1 MPVDDSSRSP
11 RPPAAT
17 PSSPA
22 PAVTAKPASEA
33 VGDTAIGATLRD
45 LVLNPAWGDVSPRAE
60 ALMYAADKAQHVH
73 EVVMPA
79 LRRGAVVISDRY
91 VDSMLAYQGA
101 GRVLDPDRVEQI
113 ARWATEDLLPDLT
126 VLLDLDPD
134 RGLATIRDKD
144 RLEDAGADLH
154 LRARQ
159 FFLDLAARDPEHY
172 LVLPARTGVRK
183 LAAGYDR
190 LPDRYPKERVRELVF
205 ALQIPHVTLGEVP
218 SVIFLS
224 WTGLAGRGVFLRAGL
239 LIEWIEHLFSD
250 TDRALLYPAGGPDV
264 RVVSNANYL
273 LGGVRLTLDAVSWG
287 TTYYV
292 GNALYDGIYRVEKW
306 NERARRRWGRPG

>member
-1 MPVDDSSRSP
+1 MPPV
-11 RPPAAT
+11 PPQNT
-17 PSSPA
+17 A
-22 PAVTAKPASEA
+22 PDGVFIVFEGGDGVGKSTQARRLADWVRQQGREVVLTFQP
-33 VGDTAIGATLRD
+33 GDTAIGATLRD
-45 LVLNPAWGDVSPRAE
+45 LVLNPTWGDVSPRAE

-113 ARWATEDLLPDLT
+113 ARWATDDLLPDLT

-183 LAAGYDR
+183 LA
-190 LPDRYPKERVRELVF
+190 ELV
-205 ALQIPHVTLGEVP
+205 
-218 SVIFLS
+218 
-224 WTGLAGRGVFLRAGL
+224 
-239 LIEWIEHLFSD
+239 
-250 TDRALLYPAGGPDV
+250 
-264 RVVSNANYL
+264 
-273 LGGVRLTLDAVSWG
+273 
-287 TTYYV
+287 
-292 GNALYDGIYRVEKW
+292 
-306 NERARRRWGRPG
+306 RARVAPLLSVPGGTVAP